1 MHCRNLQFVIDYHR
15 LTGLVFVEISPPLF
29 HTIKNDSVM

>member
-1 MHCRNLQFVIDYHR
+1 MHCRNVQFIIDYHR

-29 HTIKNDSVM
+29 RTIKNDSVM